1 MSQQINL
8 YEERLRPSSEL
19 CTGRNVGFALALVLA
34 ALAVLGVV
42 TNSAAERSA
51 AELKGLQTEVAA
63 AQQTL
68 GVVAKAQSERQV
80 SAGLQAEIDNVK
92 AQLASRNAVM
102 AMLDS
107 APLGNSKGFSEV
119 MSGFSRHA
127 SGGLW
132 LTGFSVGQ
140 GGQEIEIRGRLFDPG
155 KLPIYVQRLSEEP
168 EFKGRRF
175 AALDMRSVD
184 PSPAKPG
191 ADAAA
196 RPPAAAASPALPRYL
211 EFVLRSEMSAEPAA
225 AAGGKK

>member
-34 ALAVLGVV
+34 ALALLGVV

-68 GVVAKAQSERQV
+68 GVVAKAQSERKV

-196 RPPAAAASPALPRYL
+196 RPPAAASPALPRYL